1 MLLLSSA
8 CQPAETPWAP
18 PESNRAMA
26 QLLDSLASHAEA
38 RPASNLYLNRI
49 RAQEL
54 SQMTPPDNPDRWLGY
69 KLTLGREY
77 LHAGRNRDAIATYEE
92 VRARLDALDEPPENY
107 RLVVLDMLGISY
119 LRLAEEENC
128 IDNPSVDRCLFPIQD
143 GGIHQKTEGS
153 TKALEAYLDVLAADP
168 GDLNARWLANIAA
181 MTLGQHPDALPEALQ
196 IAPEQMADDADFPRF
211 QDIAP
216 NLGVATIGLSGGAI
230 MDDFDGD
237 GFLDLMAS
245 AWGFR
250 EPLALHLSN
259 GDGTFRDG
267 TAAAGLDGLTG
278 GLNLRHADYDNDGD
292 LDVLVLRGAWM
303 DRGYPNS
310 LLQNDGTGRFT
321 DVTMAVGL
329 GAMHPTQTADWG
341 DYDNDGDLDLF
352 IGNETSEGGG
362 RHACQLYRNDGGTFT
377 NVAREAGV
385 DALAFVKGVAWGDYD
400 NDGRIDLYVSSW
412 VEPNLLFRNEG
423 PDAGGVWRFAEVGE
437 AAGVR
442 EPIDSFPT
450 WWWDYDND
458 GWLDLFVSGW
468 RASAGDMAAEYLGEP
483 IAAAMPR
490 LYRNNRDGTF
500 TDVAEDAN
508 LRKVLYTMGSNFG
521 DLDGDGWLD
530 LYAGT
535 GDPDFRTIMPNR
547 LFRYAP
553 AEGRFQEITGASGMG
568 HLQKGHAVA
577 FGDLDQDGDQDVFTT
592 MGGAFE
598 GDVFA
603 NALFENPGFDAAH
616 VTFELEG
623 TVANRSAI
631 GARVQ
636 VDLVTPGGERS
647 IYRHVTPG
655 SSFGANSL
663 RLELGLGDATAI
675 SQVTV
680 TWPGSNATQSF
691 ADVALGQAYRIR
703 EGDDAL
709 TAIPLETLVLARDR
723 PAAHHHAGAAP

>member
-1 MLLLSSA
+1 MLLSA
-8 CQPAETPWAP
+8 CQPAEVTWAP

-26 QLLDSLASHAEA
+26 QLLDSLATYAEA
-38 RPASNLYLNRI
+38 RPISNVYLNRV
-49 RAQEL
+49 RAEGL
-54 SQMTPPDNPDRWLGY
+54 SQVTPPDNPEQWFRY
-69 KLTLGREY
+69 KLTLGQEY
-77 LHAGRNRDAIATYEE
+77 LRAGRNRDAIATYED
-92 VRARLDALDEPPENY
+92 VLARFNAAPEPPPESY

-128 IDNPSVDRCLFPIQD
+128 IDNPSVDRCLFPIRE
-143 GGIHQKTEGS
+143 GGIHQKTEGA
-153 TKALEAYLDVLAADP
+153 TKALAAYLDVLAADP
-168 GDLNARWLANIAA
+168 NDLNARWLANIAA
-181 MTLGQHPDALPEALQ
+181 MTLGQHPDALPEAVQ
-196 IAPEQMADDADFPRF
+196 IAPEQMADEATFPRF

-216 NLGVATIGLSGGAI
+216 NLGIATVGLSGGAI

-245 AWGFR
+245 SWGLR
-250 EPLALHLSN
+250 DPLTLHLSN
-259 GDGTFRDG
+259 GDGTFRDV

-278 GLNLRHADYDNDGD
+278 GLNLRQADYDNDGD

-303 DRGYPNS
+303 NRGYPNS

-362 RHACQLYRNDGGTFT
+362 RHACELYRNDGGTFT
-377 NVAREAGV
+377 NVAAEAGV
-385 DALAFVKGVAWGDYD
+385 NALGYVKGVAWGDYD
-400 NDGRIDLYVSSW
+400 NDGRIDLYVSNW
-412 VEPNLLFRNEG
+412 VEPNLLFRNIGADEEG
-423 PDAGGVWRFAEVGE
+423 TWRFAEVGQE
-437 AAGVR
+437 AGVR
-442 EPIDSFPT
+442 EPVDSFPT

-547 LFRYAP
+547 LFRYEP
-553 AEGRFQEITGASGMG
+553 AEARFQEITGASGMG

-577 FGDLDQDGDQDVFTT
+577 FGDLDHDGDQDVFTT

-616 VTFELEG
+616 VILELEG
-623 TVANRSAI
+623 TAANRSAI

-636 VDLVTPGGERS
+636 ADLVAPGGSRS
-647 IYRHVTPG
+647 VYRHVTPG

-675 SQVTV
+675 SAVTV
-680 TWPGSNATQSF
+680 TWPGSNVTQTF

-703 EGDDAL
+703 EGNDAL
-709 TAIPLETLVLARDR
+709 TIIPLETLTLARDQ
-723 PAAHHHAGAAP
+723 PAVHLHAGATH